1 MSIEVKIGQVWRDK
15 DKRRTTVIEILS
27 HNVIENEVVGLVV
40 GTEEERTYK
49 VSRLIG
55 RWDLIGEKAEAPVKV
70 TQVTYM
76 RKLVSPINPHYF
88 LRMTVGKLEEYG
100 YPRDPWGNQM
110 ELVSK

>member
-1 MSIEVKIGQVWRDK
+1 MSIEVKVGQVWSDR
-15 DKRRTTVIEILS
+15 DKRRNTVIEITKLVD
-27 HNVIENEVVGLVV
+27 NYAQALVV
-40 GTEEERTYK
+40 GTEDERSYDIE
-49 VSRLIG
+49 RLVK